1 MKQPVKRL
9 EMTQLRQE
17 IRALFRLSPL
27 VLAAVLAVAMLWQAD
42 SAAISGFFQDSPLS
56 PVETPTTF
64 PEVPTLTPTLEAP
77 ATIWPTV
84 PSFPTTP
91 APIPSATVMPT
102 LTLPTEMV
110 PPTATITATT
120 VATAT
125 ASPPTSTPAALPTGE
140 PSVEPTTEQSDR
152 YPEESTGLKFDWN
165 MLFDSTALFLS
176 RLWLCC
182 GVLVFLA
189 IPVAF
194 VVLWV
199 ASKRRQERG
208 G

>member
-1 MKQPVKRL
+1 
-9 EMTQLRQE
+9 MTKVRQE

-42 SAAISGFFQDSPLS
+42 SAAISGLFQSSPVS
-56 PVETPTTF
+56 PVETPTTI
-64 PEVPTLTPTLEAP
+64 PATPTLELPPTITPTVVAP
-77 ATIWPTV
+77 ATVGPTLP
-84 PSFPTTP
+84 PSPMTPTLV
-91 APIPSATVMPT
+91 PSATVMLT
-102 LTLPTEMV
+102 VTLPTEAV
-110 PPTATITATT
+110 T
-120 VATAT
+120 ATAT
-125 ASPPTSTPAALPTGE
+125 VTATVLPPTNTPAAPPTIEPSAEPTGAQAE
-140 PSVEPTTEQSDR
+140 R
-152 YPEESTGLKFDWN
+152 YPDENTGLKFDWN

-199 ASKRRQERG
+199 ASKRRQQRG